1 MVEER
6 QAYADKG
13 RAGEAA
19 PTREVLPAGSK
30 VGRYEVI
37 RLIGEGGMGTVYEAL
52 DARLKR
58 KVALKILS
66 SELKSKRKAAKRF
79 TIEAQAAA
87 RLEHPNVVGI
97 FDFDVDCAIPYM
109 AMEFLQ
115 GETLAVAIE
124 RGPLAFVRLADI
136 MLAVC

>member
-1 MVEER
+1 MVED
-6 QAYADKG
+6 QQSYAEKG
-13 RAGEAA
+13 RSGEVAQV
-19 PTREVLPAGSK
+19 REILPVGTK

-66 SELKSKRKAAKRF
+66 SALKSKRKAAKRF

-87 RLEHPNVVGI
+87 RL
-97 FDFDVDCAIPYM
+97 
-109 AMEFLQ
+109 
-115 GETLAVAIE
+115 
-124 RGPLAFVRLADI
+124 
-136 MLAVC
+136 